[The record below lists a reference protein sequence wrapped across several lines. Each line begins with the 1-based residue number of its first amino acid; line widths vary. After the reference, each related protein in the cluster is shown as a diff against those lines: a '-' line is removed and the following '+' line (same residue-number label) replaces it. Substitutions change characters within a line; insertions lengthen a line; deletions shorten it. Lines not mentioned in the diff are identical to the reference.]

1 MAPELRNL
9 TQAQAA
15 SFCPRCKCEFQERNL
30 VIIKVV
36 VILVIWAV
44 SVLVIYMGFL
54 SCLEPVLSGRRG
66 NGQQAASSSSTSRY
80 REHRDSDE
88 EEMVGGLKRLFK
100 KNLVWAKTDFK
111 IIFLGMTFILED
123 AAR

>member
-100 KNLVWAKTDFK
+100 KTLSGQKR
-111 IIFLGMTFILED
+111 ILK
-123 AAR
+123 